1 MSLKIL
7 TLAAESAPLVKVG
20 GLGDVVGALPQALK
34 ELGCDVRVALPHY
47 HTIDAHP
54 EKFKLKRMG
63 KVTLKWSGQDDIPAL
78 AATTEIGG
86 IPYYLLGN
94 PYLHEGRV
102 YGVSIEEDG
111 PKYIFYSMSALA
123 LCRHLDWQPDVI
135 HVHDSHAGAAIYWLT
150 TKGKRD
156 PFWKHTAS
164 VLTIHNLPY
173 QNNHAKKFLA
183 MAGLKPSR
191 DPRLPRWAR
200 DGLMGLAI
208 AYADEISA
216 VSDGYANEI
225 MGEEYGAGLD
235 GVLKMRDDSL
245 SGVLNGLDYSA
256 WNPKT
261 DPALKTHFDEASL
274 EKRIENKLA
283 LQKECG
289 LKIDKNAPLI
299 GMVSRLDHQKGLDIA
314 AEAMWKL
321 LAKGSA
327 QFVLLGTGTR
337 EIEVMFRTWA
347 GDFPKL
353 ASINLKFDSALASR
367 IYAGADIFLMPSR
380 YEPCGISQMIAM
392 RYGALPVVRA
402 TGGLVDTVQP
412 YRNGRGT
419 GFAFKEYS
427 SAALLRT
434 LKRAIEAYHEKN
446 EWRGLQLRGM
456 ANRFTWHSAAEK
468 YVRLYERA
476 IVMKK
481 G

>member
-20 GLGDVVGALPQALK
+20 GLGDVVGALPLALR
-34 ELGCDVRVALPHY
+34 ELGCDVRVAIPHY
-47 HTIDAHP
+47 HVIEAHA
-54 EKFKLKRMG
+54 EKYKSKRMG
-63 KVTLKWSGQDDIPAL
+63 KVALKWGEQEDYPVSVASTD
-78 AATTEIGG
+78 IGG
-86 IPYYLLGN
+86 VPFYLLGN

-102 YGVSIEEDG
+102 YGASIEEDG

-135 HVHDSHAGAAIYWLT
+135 HVHDSHPGVAIYWLN

-156 PFWKHTAS
+156 KFWKRTAS
-164 VLTIHNLPY
+164 VLTIHNLPF

-191 DPRLPRWAR
+191 DPRLPWWAR

-208 AYADEISA
+208 AYADQISA

-235 GVLKMRDDSL
+235 DVLRMRDDNL

-261 DPALKTHFDEASL
+261 DLALKAHFDETSL

-289 LKIDKNAPLI
+289 LKVDKSAPLI
-299 GMVSRLDHQKGLDIA
+299 GVVSRLDHQKGLDIA

-321 LAKGSA
+321 LTKGSA

-337 EIEVMFRTWA
+337 DIEAIFKTWA
-347 GDFPKL
+347 SDFPKM

-380 YEPCGISQMIAM
+380 YEPCGLSQMIAM
-392 RYGALPVVRA
+392 RYGAVPVVRA
-402 TGGLVDTVQP
+402 TGGLVDTVKP
-412 YRNGRGT
+412 YRSGRGT
-419 GFAFKEYS
+419 GFVFKEYS
-427 SAALLRT
+427 GTALLRS
-434 LKRAIEAYHEKN
+434 LKRALEVYHERS
-446 EWRGLQLRGM
+446 EWSGLQLRGM
-456 ANRFTWHSAAEK
+456 ANRFTWQSAAEK
-468 YVRLYERA
+468 YVKLYERA
-476 IVMKK
+476 IEMKR
-481 G
+481 

>member
-1 MSLKIL
+1 MSLKVL

-20 GLGDVVGALPQALK
+20 GLGDVVGALPHALK
-34 ELGCDVRVALPHY
+34 ELGCDVRVAMPHY
-47 HTIDAHP
+47 HTIDAHA

-63 KVTLKWSGQDDIPAL
+63 KVSLKWGEQEDYPASV
-78 AATTEIGG
+78 ASADIGG
-86 IPYYLLGN
+86 IPFYLLGN

-111 PKYIFYSMSALA
+111 PKYIFYAMSALA

-135 HVHDSHAGAAIYWLT
+135 HVHDSHAGAAIYWLN

-156 PFWKHTAS
+156 KFWKHTAS

-191 DPRLPRWAR
+191 DPRLPWWAR
-200 DGLMGLAI
+200 DGLMGLGI
-208 AYADEISA
+208 AYADQINA
-216 VSDGYANEI
+216 VSEGYADEI

-235 GVLKMRDDSL
+235 GLLSAREDCL

-261 DPALKTHFDEASL
+261 DSALKTYFDETSL
-274 EKRIENKLA
+274 ERRIENKLA

-289 LKIDKNAPLI
+289 LKIDKSAPLI
-299 GMVSRLDHQKGLDIA
+299 GVVSRLDHQKGLDIA

-321 LAKGSA
+321 LTKGSA

-337 EIEVMFRTWA
+337 EIEAMFKTWA
-347 GDFPKL
+347 GDFPTM
-353 ASINLKFDSALASR
+353 ASINLKFDSALANR

-380 YEPCGISQMIAM
+380 YEPCGISQMIAL
-392 RYGALPVVRA
+392 RYGAVPVVRA
-402 TGGLVDTVQP
+402 TGGLVDTVKP
-412 YRNGRGT
+412 YRHGRGT
-419 GFAFKEYS
+419 GFVFKEYS
-427 SAALLRT
+427 GAALLRS
-434 LKRAIEAYHEKN
+434 LKRAIEMYHEKS

-456 ANRFTWHSAAEK
+456 ANRFTWQSAAEK

-476 IVMKK
+476 IEMKR
-481 G
+481 